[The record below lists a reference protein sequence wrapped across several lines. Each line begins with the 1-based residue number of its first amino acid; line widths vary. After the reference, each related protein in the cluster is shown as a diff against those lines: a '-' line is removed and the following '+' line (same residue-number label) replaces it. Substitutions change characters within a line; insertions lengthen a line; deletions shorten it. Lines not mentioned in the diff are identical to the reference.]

1 MRRVTPTLEFFAQ
14 TATASGA
21 MTLSQYI
28 EISLTHRAESD
39 LPVRIVEHLTRH
51 TMPRGPTRVAVG
63 QMTQGSLAALAVI
76 SARSMS
82 HLPAPVAMSAGSLF
96 LVMTN
101 AVVARLCDLA
111 GMPWSWPM
119 RDFATD
125 LIHKTSLATAALLVT
140 RGAHHKAP
148 AHPWPLGPASLSHN
162 RPFAETET
170 SEKE

>member
-1 MRRVTPTLEFFAQ
+1 MRGMTPTLEFFAQ

-21 MTLSQYI
+21 MTLSQHV

-39 LPVRIVEHLTRH
+39 LPVRIIECLTRRRV
-51 TMPRGPTRVAVG
+51 PRGPARVVAG

-82 HLPAPVAMSAGSLF
+82 HVPAPVAVSAGSLF

-101 AVVARLCDLA
+101 AVVAHLCDLA
-111 GMPWSWPM
+111 DMPWSWSG
-119 RDFATD
+119 RDLATD

-140 RGAHHKAP
+140 RGAQ
-148 AHPWPLGPASLSHN
+148 N
-162 RPFAETET
+162 RPLAETET